1 MLKRRAEWLGMAAT
15 LLLLATSVAA
25 QGPQRMGPGR
35 GANGDG
41 PRRMMPV
48 EQRSGPALA
57 RDAET
62 RDADL
67 RERGPRLSPEER
79 RQLRRDVHDAG
90 RDLYPG
96 RMSPR
101 RREAGRE

>member
-1 MLKRRAEWLGMAAT
+1 MLKRRAGWTGMAVT

-25 QGPQRMGPGR
+25 QGPQRPGPGR

-48 EQRSGPALA
+48 EQRDAGP
-57 RDAET
+57 RDG
-62 RDADL
+62 DL